1 MHNFIRTE
9 GVSYLQDQQ
18 NLPSEPKTDKPP
30 YAGCLLAC
38 IALLYVT
45 HLSLY
50 PLVDVL
56 GLFALAAFS
65 VLYAIILATGDI
77 RFTPL
82 PPVVCAL
89 SLLARAAFGDGFTVH
104 AAHGF
109 ANLIFVL
116 LAALVLYACAV
127 KKAQKSVMFAVLC
140 AVYTVFLAEHV
151 AFSVNA
157 AYGSMSLAA
166 FEKALDDFAAA
177 ISTLFQNALSGTA
190 SLAGVSAE
198 EAASLGETLNL
209 SVRLSLPTLVVN
221 FSMIASALTLL
232 LYKPIVRASHAE
244 KDFLDGRNFRFS
256 LSTVSV
262 VMFYV
267 SYFVYLIAS
276 FTASGSAVFVTFMN
290 LSAILT
296 YPFAWIGLR
305 FLYTLLCAKLKSRAG
320 SIALLAVV
328 LPLAGMFLGLG
339 GLLFTFLAFIGAS
352 SQLNANLRDKLN
364 GMGA

>member
-127 KKAQKSVMFAVLC
+127 KKRK
-140 AVYTVFLAEHV
+140 
-151 AFSVNA
+151 
-157 AYGSMSLAA
+157 
-166 FEKALDDFAAA
+166 KA
-177 ISTLFQNALSGTA
+177 
-190 SLAGVSAE
+190 
-198 EAASLGETLNL
+198 
-209 SVRLSLPTLVVN
+209 
-221 FSMIASALTLL
+221 
-232 LYKPIVRASHAE
+232 
-244 KDFLDGRNFRFS
+244 
-256 LSTVSV
+256 
-262 VMFYV
+262 
-267 SYFVYLIAS
+267 
-276 FTASGSAVFVTFMN
+276 
-290 LSAILT
+290 
-296 YPFAWIGLR
+296 
-305 FLYTLLCAKLKSRAG
+305 
-320 SIALLAVV
+320 
-328 LPLAGMFLGLG
+328 
-339 GLLFTFLAFIGAS
+339 
-352 SQLNANLRDKLN
+352 
-364 GMGA
+364 